1 MFSLKKNKNTKEENK
16 MFENYRVFSTTLAGR
31 KLTVE
36 TGKIA
41 QLARDGQ
48 ISREC
53 ADDITSS
60 LEKAEN

>member
-1 MFSLKKNKNTKEENK
+1 MQNLLKMFSLKKNKKDNKEENK

-41 QLARDGQ
+41 QLANGSALVRYGED
-48 ISREC
+48 
-53 ADDITSS
+53 
-60 LEKAEN
+60 